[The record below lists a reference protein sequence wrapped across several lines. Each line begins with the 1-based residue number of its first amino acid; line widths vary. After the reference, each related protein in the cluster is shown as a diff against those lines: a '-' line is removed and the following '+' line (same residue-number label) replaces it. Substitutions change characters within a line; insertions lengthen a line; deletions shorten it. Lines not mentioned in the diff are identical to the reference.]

1 MEQQKGNETAGR
13 GGAGT
18 DSLDAETAC
27 HGDAEQVG
35 KTHKVV
41 PKRVSL
47 KLWEEKKGILEI
59 FKAEQ
64 ETAAEDE
71 LHETAAVAQS
81 VERHCPCKEENGRP
95 AAKGV
100 GYGFDGLHGK

>member
-47 KLWEEKKGILEI
+47 KLWEEKKGMR
-59 FKAEQ
+59 AGRGQ
-64 ETAAEDE
+64 GAPAPAAALPEGMVEDE
-71 LHETAAVAQS
+71 L
-81 VERHCPCKEENGRP
+81 
-95 AAKGV
+95 
-100 GYGFDGLHGK
+100 